1 MSKALRSNSPD
12 LWGRLLEM
20 QADTTISFTSRATLF
35 DLDERFANEELK
47 SAPPLCMTEASMFD
61 NACENFTPPTNGGRT
76 EKGV

>member
-47 SAPPLCMTEASMFD
+47 SAPP
-61 NACENFTPPTNGGRT
+61 PPFA
-76 EKGV
+76 